1 MRRYELSNVEWAA
14 IEPLLPPEKAW
25 TGRPGKSHRL
35 ILNGIFWLARSGSPW
50 RELPERYGPW
60 RTVATRFYRW
70 ARSGLFD
77 RILQRLQ
84 GLAEARGEID
94 WGAQFV
100 DSTIVRAHQVAAG
113 AKGGSKQSVWV
124 VRAALG
130 VSSKRLPPVLAQQ
143 AREAASALN
152 STSSATATADHLHS
166 PSRPA
171 KRTTRPSSK
180 RFSMPVQ

>member
-124 VRAALG
+124 VRAA
-130 VSSKRLPPVLAQQ
+130 
-143 AREAASALN
+143 ASAPS
-152 STSSATATADHLHS
+152 STSSATAAAGRSPS

-171 KRTTRPSSK
+171 RRMTRPSSK
-180 RFSMPVQ
+180 RSSMPVQ

>member
-1 MRRYELSNVEWAA
+1 MRRYELSQEEWAA
-14 IEPLLPPEKAW
+14 IAPLLPPEKPR
-25 TGRPGKSHRL
+25 TGRPGKPHRV
-35 ILNGIFWLARSGSPW
+35 ILNGIFWLAGSGSPW

-60 RTVATRFYRW
+60 QTVATRFYRW

-124 VRAALG
+124 VRAA
-130 VSSKRLPPVLAQQ
+130 
-143 AREAASALN
+143 ASAPS
-152 STSSATATADHLHS
+152 STSNATAAAGRSPS

-171 KRTTRPSSK
+171 RRTTRPSSK
-180 RFSMPVQ
+180 RSSTPVR

>member
-1 MRRYELSNVEWAA
+1 MRRYELSNEEWAA
-14 IEPLLPPEKAW
+14 IEPLLPPERAW

-100 DSTIVRAHQVAAG
+100 DSTIVRAHQSAAG
-113 AKGGSKQSVWV
+113 AKGGRKQSVWV
-124 VRAALG
+124 VRA
-130 VSSKRLPPVLAQQ
+130 
-143 AREAASALN
+143 AASALN
-152 STSSATATADHLHS
+152 STSSATAAADHLHS

-180 RFSMPVQ
+180 RSSMPVQ

>member
-1 MRRYELSNVEWAA
+1 MRRYELSNEEWAA

-25 TGRPGKSHRL
+25 TGRPGKSHRV

-124 VRAALG
+124 VRAA
-130 VSSKRLPPVLAQQ
+130 
-143 AREAASALN
+143 ASAPS
-152 STSSATATADHLHS
+152 STSSATATAGRSPS
-166 PSRPA
+166 PSRPV
-171 KRTTRPSSK
+171 RRMIRPSSK
-180 RFSMPVQ
+180 RSSMPVR